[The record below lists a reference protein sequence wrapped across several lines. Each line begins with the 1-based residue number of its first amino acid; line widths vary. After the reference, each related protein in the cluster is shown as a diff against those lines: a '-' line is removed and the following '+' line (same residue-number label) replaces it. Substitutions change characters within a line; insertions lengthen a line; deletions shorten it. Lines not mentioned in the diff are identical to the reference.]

1 MKKLSVFFVLI
12 CFAVVELVAQIP
24 NNKSLNDFFEAK
36 FEEQIQLSP
45 FNATNIGDNRLNNQ
59 LAIEIRDSYRAK
71 LKQIAS

>member
-1 MKKLSVFFVLI
+1 MKKLSVLFVLI
-12 CFAVVELVAQIP
+12 CFVMSDLIAQIP
-24 NNKSLNDFFEAK
+24 NNKALNDFFEAK

-59 LAIEIRDSYRAK
+59 LAIEITDCYRAK